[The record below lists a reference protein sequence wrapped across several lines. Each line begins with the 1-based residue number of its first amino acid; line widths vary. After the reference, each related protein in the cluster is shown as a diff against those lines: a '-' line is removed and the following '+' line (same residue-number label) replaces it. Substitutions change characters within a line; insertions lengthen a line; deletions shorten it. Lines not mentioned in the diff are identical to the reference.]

1 MYEKYR
7 ELSWDLHNS
16 VTSDRVIVN
25 NSRRYFIKA
34 SLYRRWSSPTNRTIC
49 KHCNICRRLQPRPS
63 ILPFPL
69 LFLRFLHRIFLE
81 ISSISHF
88 PVFIRTRRQR
98 EINHPDENVQ
108 IIVLQFYHSV
118 KFPSLLEFSAQLILR
133 FWTTAIEHWS
143 KHIGIKLKKSF
154 YFDSPREHFTIHFAI
169 SFKNIPRIRDY
180 SFILKTPTPIR
191 NSVFSSLRKIFPS
204 MNIHLKK
211 WKSNGNE
218 KM

>member
-98 EINHPDENVQ
+98 EINHPDEIRNQ
-108 IIVLQFYHSV
+108 SSV
-118 KFPSLLEFSAQLILR
+118 KFPSLLEFSAQLILH

-143 KHIGIKLKKSF
+143 KHRDKTKKKFLLWFTAWTS
-154 YFDSPREHFTIHFAI
+154 YDSLCDFFQ
-169 SFKNIPRIRDY
+169 KY
-180 SFILKTPTPIR
+180 STHSRLQF
-191 NSVFSSLRKIFPS
+191 
-204 MNIHLKK
+204 HLKNTY
-211 WKSNGNE
+211 SDSQ
-218 KM
+218 

>member
-63 ILPFPL
+63 ISATVSQISPPDFSRNIFDFALSSLYSHSSTARNQSSWWKCPNRSPILSFRQISFSSQIFCTINPSPL
-69 LFLRFLHRIFLE
+69 DYC
-81 ISSISHF
+81 
-88 PVFIRTRRQR
+88 
-98 EINHPDENVQ
+98 N
-108 IIVLQFYHSV
+108 
-118 KFPSLLEFSAQLILR
+118 
-133 FWTTAIEHWS
+133 WTWS

-154 YFDSPREHFTIHFAI
+154 YFDSPREHLTIHFAI

-180 SFILKTPTPIR
+180 SLILKTPTPIR

-204 MNIHLKK
+204 MNIYLKK